1 MKKLLTIITLALIA
15 IVAKAAPVSGDLD
28 VQFTSKLLQQ
38 GQLVGTNYAVAG
50 LDTNIYGVDLALDT
64 FTKISSLTTTTAVAG
79 KPVSTTDSTGLKR
92 VYLDA
97 GYKFTSPLADL
108 TLGAEL
114 RHVNTSEAAGAANH
128 NLLPFVTSEAAG
140 AANHNLLPF
149 VKVNG
154 SWFGGHVN
162 WQGRALNDTMNRS
175 NNFEFG
181 VNTPINTFGA
191 LKVVPAVGVGFNDPG
206 AATIAALKSVKK
218 YWQPGIG
225 LEWHGIAANL
235 FAQRT
240 SLTSSAAQV
249 TGYNV
254 GYKFKF

>member
-1 MKKLLTIITLALIA
+1 MKKLLTIITLVLIA
-15 IVAKAAPVSGDLD
+15 SVVKAAPVSGDLD
-28 VQFTSKLLQQ
+28 LGFTSKLIQQ
-38 GQLVGTNYAVAG
+38 GLLVGTNYATAG
-50 LDTNIYGVDLALDT
+50 VDTNVYGIDLALTAFD
-64 FTKISSLTTTTAVAG
+64 KISDTTTTSVVAG
-79 KPVSTTDSTGLKR
+79 KSVTSTDASGLKL

-114 RHVNTSEAAGAANH
+114 RHVNTTEAAGSANH
-128 NLLPFVTSEAAG
+128 NF
-140 AANHNLLPF
+140 LPF
-149 VKVNG
+149 VKLNG
-154 SWFGGHVN
+154 SWFGGHLN
-162 WQGRALNDTMNRS
+162 WEGRALNNTIERS

-181 VNTPINTFGA
+181 VNAPINTVGA
-191 LKVVPAVGVGFNDPG
+191 LKIVPALGLGFNDPG
-206 AATIAALKSVKK
+206 AATIAALKGVKK
-218 YWQPGIG
+218 YYQPAVG

-240 SLTSSAAQV
+240 SLTSTDNQI

>member
-1 MKKLLTIITLALIA
+1 MKKLLTIITLAFIA
-15 IVAKAAPVSGDLD
+15 SVVKAAPVNGNLD
-28 VQFTSKLLQQ
+28 VGFTSKLLSQ
-38 GQLVGTNYAVAG
+38 GLLVGTNYATAG
-50 LDTNIYGVDLALDT
+50 VETNVYGVDLAVTAFD
-64 FTKISSLTTTTAVAG
+64 KVSDTTTTSVVAG
-79 KPVSTTDSTGLKR
+79 KTVSTTDASGLKR

-114 RHVNTSEAAGAANH
+114 RHISSTETTG
-128 NLLPFVTSEAAG
+128 
-140 AANHNLLPF
+140 ANHNLLPF
-149 VKVNG
+149 VKLNG
-154 SWFGGHVN
+154 SWFGGHLN

-191 LKVVPAVGVGFNDPG
+191 LKVVPALAVGFNDPG
-206 AATIAALKSVKK
+206 AATVTALKNVKK
-218 YWQPGIG
+218 YWHPGIG

-240 SLTSSAAQV
+240 DLTSSATQV

>member
-1 MKKLLTIITLALIA
+1 MKKLLTIITLVLIA
-15 IVAKAAPVSGDLD
+15 SVVKAAPVSGDLD
-28 VQFTSKLLQQ
+28 LGFTSKLIQQ
-38 GQLVGTNYAVAG
+38 GLLVGTNYATAG
-50 LDTNIYGVDLALDT
+50 VDTNVYGIDLALTAFD
-64 FTKISSLTTTTAVAG
+64 KISDTTTTSVVAG
-79 KPVSTTDSTGLKR
+79 KSVTSTDASGLKL

-114 RHVNTSEAAGAANH
+114 RHVNTTEAAGSANH
-128 NLLPFVTSEAAG
+128 NF
-140 AANHNLLPF
+140 LPF
-149 VKVNG
+149 VKLNG
-154 SWFGGHVN
+154 SWFGGHLN
-162 WQGRALNDTMNRS
+162 WEGRALNDTYNRS

-181 VNTPINTFGA
+181 VNAPINTVGA
-191 LKVVPAVGVGFNDPG
+191 LKIVPALGLGFNDPG
-206 AATIAALKSVKK
+206 AATIAALKGVKK
-218 YWQPGIG
+218 YYQPAVG

-240 SLTSSAAQV
+240 SLTSTDNQI

>member
-38 GQLVGTNYAVAG
+38 GRLVGTNYAVAG

-114 RHVNTSEAAGAANH
+114 RHVNTSEAAG
-128 NLLPFVTSEAAG
+128 V
-140 AANHNLLPF
+140 ANHNLLPF